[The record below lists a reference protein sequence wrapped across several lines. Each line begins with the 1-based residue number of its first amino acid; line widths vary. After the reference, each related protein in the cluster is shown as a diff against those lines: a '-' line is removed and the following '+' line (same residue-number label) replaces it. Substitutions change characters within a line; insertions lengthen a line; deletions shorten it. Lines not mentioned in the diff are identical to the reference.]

1 MGRIVIISNRLPVTI
16 SEKNGEIVLKPSTG
30 GLATG
35 MNSLSKSY
43 EVIWVGWPG
52 IPGSNPPQ
60 KDLISEKLNDLGLH
74 PVFIGRSKFN
84 NFYGGFSNSTLWP
97 LFHYFQQF
105 TDFAAK
111 TWDDY
116 REVNEQFA
124 EKTAEIGKKGDI
136 FWVQDYQL
144 MLVPRLL
151 RDKFPEATI
160 GYFHHI
166 PFPSFELMRT
176 LPWRE
181 PIMRGVLGADLV
193 GFHTFDYV
201 RHFTSATSRILK
213 YDDIYL
219 GRVRFENRLVD
230 IDSFPMGIDYDK
242 FEQAVDEKE
251 TQMEIERYKKETAG
265 LQIILN
271 VDRLDYSKALA
282 QRLRAFDIF
291 LTKYPNY
298 RRKVSMLVILVPS
311 RDNVGRYKQLKEEI
325 DRQVGYINS
334 KYGTIKWT
342 PINYYYR
349 SIKFSRLVAW
359 YNIAPVA
366 LITPYRD
373 GMNLVSKEY
382 LACKKDGKGVLIL
395 SEMAGAS
402 KELIGAL
409 QVNPNNIEAIA
420 DAMNQALQMP
430 EKEQI
435 ERIRKMQKVL
445 RRNDIYYWSKHFLER
460 LNEVHKASRAIYD
473 KHFDARNEKK
483 LLSSFKKARKRIL
496 FLDYDGTLANFRS
509 DPLIASPTKRVYEIL
524 KRLIENKK
532 NQLVIISGRDRD
544 TLGKWFGKMN
554 MDLVAEHG
562 AWFMRGNEEEWQK
575 FAELKNEWKE
585 ELRPVFNQFTL
596 RTPGSFVEEKNYSL
610 AWHYRKTDPG
620 LAELRQ
626 HEFMEKLSQAI
637 AGKNLQIMEGNKVL
651 EVKNEEIN
659 KGTAAKNWLKKKWD
673 FVLSVGD
680 DYTDEDTFMAM
691 PEGAF
696 TLKVGY
702 HDTSAMN
709 NIPAVEDV
717 VNLLDKMSKNQ

>member
-1 MGRIVIISNRLPVTI
+1 MGRLVIISNRLPVTI

-35 MNSLSKSY
+35 MNSLSKNY

-60 KDLISEKLNDLGLH
+60 KDTITERLNELGLH
-74 PVFIGRSKFN
+74 PVYIGRSKFN

-105 TDFAAK
+105 ADFATK

-116 REVNEQFA
+116 KEVNELFA
-124 EKTAEIGKKGDI
+124 EKTGQIAKKGDI

-219 GRVRFENRLVD
+219 GRVRFDNRLVD

-242 FEQAVDEKE
+242 FEQSVDEPE
-251 TQMEIERYKKETAG
+251 TQMEIERYRNETAG
-265 LQIILN
+265 QQIILN

-282 QRLRAFDIF
+282 QRLKAFDLF

-334 KYGTIKWT
+334 KYGTINWT

-359 YNIAPVA
+359 YHIAPVA

-382 LACKKDGKGVLIL
+382 IACKTDGKGVLIL

-409 QVNPNNIEAIA
+409 QVNPNNVEAIA
-420 DAMNQALQMP
+420 DALNQALQMP

-445 RRNDIYYWSKHFLER
+445 RRNDIYFWSKHFLER
-460 LNEVHKASRAIYD
+460 LNEVHEDSKAIYD
-473 KHFDARNEKK
+473 KHFGVNDEKK
-483 LLSSFKKARKRIL
+483 LLSSFKKAKKRIL

-509 DPLIASPTKRVYEIL
+509 DPLIASPTKKVYEIL
-524 KRLIENKK
+524 TRLSENKK
-532 NQLVIISGRDRD
+532 NKIVIISGRDHE
-544 TLGKWFGKMN
+544 TLSQWFGKMN
-554 MDLVAEHG
+554 VDIVAEHG
-562 AWFMRGNEEEWQK
+562 AWYKLGNETEWK
-575 FAELKNEWKE
+575 RFTSLKNDWKE

-620 LAELRQ
+620 LAEMRQ
-626 HEFMEKLSQAI
+626 HEFMDKLSQAI

-659 KGTAAKNWLKKKWD
+659 KGTAAKHWLKNNYD
-673 FVLSVGD
+673 FVMAVGD

-691 PEGAF
+691 PKGAF

-702 HDTSAMN
+702 NDTAAQN

-717 VNLLDKMSKNQ
+717 VNLLDKMSKDQ

>member
-1 MGRIVIISNRLPVTI
+1 
-16 SEKNGEIVLKPSTG
+16 
-30 GLATG
+30 
-35 MNSLSKSY
+35 MNSLSKNY

-52 IPGSNPPQ
+52 VPGKNPPQ
-60 KDLISEKLNDLGLH
+60 KTIITQKLKEIGLN
-74 PVFIGRSKFN
+74 PVYIDRTKFN

-105 TDFAAK
+105 TDFEGK

-116 REVNEQFA
+116 KEVNELFA
-124 EKTAEIGKKGDI
+124 EATAKIARKDDI

-144 MLVPRLL
+144 MLVPGLL
-151 RDKFPEATI
+151 RDKYPEATI

-213 YDDIYL
+213 YDDISL
-219 GRVRFENRLVD
+219 GRVRFENRIVD

-242 FEQAVDEKE
+242 FESTVDEPD
-251 TQMEIERYKKETAG
+251 TQHEIERYKKETAG
-265 LQIILN
+265 EKIILN

-282 QRLRAFDIF
+282 QRLRAFDLF
-291 LTKYPNY
+291 LTKYPQY
-298 RRKVSMLVILVPS
+298 RRKASMLVILVPS
-311 RDNVGRYKQLKEEI
+311 RDSVGRYKMLKEEI

-334 KYGTIKWT
+334 KYGTINWT
-342 PINYYYR
+342 PIHYYYR
-349 SIKFSRLVAW
+349 SIKFNRLVAW
-359 YNIAPVA
+359 YHISPVA

-382 LACKKDGKGVLIL
+382 LASKKDSNGVLIL

-420 DAMNQALQMP
+420 DALHQAFEMP
-430 EKEQI
+430 EKEQQ
-435 ERIRKMQKVL
+435 ERIRKMQKIL
-445 RRNDIYYWSKHFLER
+445 RRNDIYFWSNHFLER
-460 LNEVHKASRAIYD
+460 LHEVHKASRAIYD
-473 KHFDARNEKK
+473 KHFDAKMEKT
-483 LLSSFKKARKRIL
+483 LITSFKKAKSRIL

-509 DPLIASPTKRVYEIL
+509 DPLIASPTKKVYEIL
-524 KRLIENKK
+524 ESLSEAKK
-532 NQLVIISGRDRD
+532 NKVVIISGRERE
-544 TLGKWFGKMN
+544 TLGAWFSKLN
-554 MDLVAEHG
+554 IDIVAEHG
-562 AWFMRGNEEEWQK
+562 AWYRKGKSEKWETFSKMN
-575 FAELKNEWKE
+575 NDWKE
-585 ELRPVFNQFTL
+585 SLRPIFNQFSL
-596 RTPGSFVEEKNYSL
+596 RTPGSFLEEKNFSL

-620 LAELRQ
+620 LAEMRK
-626 HEFMEKLSQAI
+626 HEFIEKLSQAVS
-637 AGKNLQIMEGNKVL
+637 GKNLQIMEGNKVL
-651 EVKNEEIN
+651 EVKNEQIN
-659 KGTAAKNWLKKKWD
+659 KGTAAKHWLKKKWD
-673 FVLSVGD
+673 FIMAVGD
-680 DYTDEDTFMAM
+680 DYTDEDTFEAM
-691 PEGAF
+691 PADAF

-702 HDTSAMN
+702 NETAAKN

-717 VNLLDKMSKNQ
+717 VNLLNKMKDF